1 MVSITSFVQHC
12 TELTCFCT
20 GICIMSDHF
29 SEPFNTMFHKR
40 HKKTLTASNDITENK
55 TKNNS
60 IAKRCFNQ
68 NDFFHKKRQNLDAK
82 VSEATYVQCQ
92 IIRITVKFFI

>member
-1 MVSITSFVQHC
+1 MISQ
-12 TELTCFCT
+12 
-20 GICIMSDHF
+20 
-29 SEPFNTMFHKR
+29 
-40 HKKTLTASNDITENK
+40 KTK
-55 TKNNS
+55 QKNNS
-60 IAKRCFNQ
+60 IVKRCFNQ